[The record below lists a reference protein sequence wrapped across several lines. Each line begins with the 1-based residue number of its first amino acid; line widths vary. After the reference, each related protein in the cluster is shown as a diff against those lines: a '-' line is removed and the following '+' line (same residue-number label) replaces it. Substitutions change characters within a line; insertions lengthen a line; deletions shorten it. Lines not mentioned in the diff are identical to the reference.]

1 MPIVCICGKLIPQ
14 TTKVSLMRLK
24 SATPVL
30 CNQCL
35 KTQELLSAINS
46 LASNQMGNMS
56 KYSTNGVFSTQ
67 WNGNSLLPALPSY
80 MTSISKII
88 ASGTPVTG
96 TCSVYT
102 SSDGASDYSPISIF
116 QVFTGTSKIVFNG
129 QLYVTSVRNKD
140 NISRLVYSSDGITWI
155 DSGKP
160 IQDTIEDISS
170 DGYTW
175 LSIGKNT
182 GAMGS
187 SDGKYWSP
195 INDLMNIYLDS
206 YFSNCTWAGT
216 RWLISGCHKE
226 QNCIYKSSDKITWNL
241 LAHIPSQTTCM
252 KYNGKILLI
261 AYKTTP
267 FIQYS
272 LNNGENLVNS
282 LSAPLVFPSGCND
295 IAWNGSL
302 WVAVGPGINTI
313 ATSTDGIIWTGLGN
327 HIFTEA
333 TSICWNKAY
342 WVAGGSGTNSLA
354 YSMNGSDWIGL
365 GTATFTKVTSVCS
378 AFINN

>member
-1 MPIVCICGKLIPQ
+1 
-14 TTKVSLMRLK
+14 MRLK

-216 RWLISGCHKE
+216 RWLISGCHKQ
-226 QNCIYKSSDKITWNL
+226 QN
-241 LAHIPSQTTCM
+241 
-252 KYNGKILLI
+252 I
-261 AYKTTP
+261 AYFLKNQ
-267 FIQYS
+267 FGWSGIALMQNS
-272 LNNGENLVNS
+272 EN
-282 LSAPLVFPSGCND
+282 C
-295 IAWNGSL
+295 
-302 WVAVGPGINTI
+302 
-313 ATSTDGIIWTGLGN
+313 
-327 HIFTEA
+327 
-333 TSICWNKAY
+333 
-342 WVAGGSGTNSLA
+342 
-354 YSMNGSDWIGL
+354 
-365 GTATFTKVTSVCS
+365 
-378 AFINN
+378 

>member
-1 MPIVCICGKLIPQ
+1 
-14 TTKVSLMRLK
+14 
-24 SATPVL
+24 
-30 CNQCL
+30 
-35 KTQELLSAINS
+35 
-46 LASNQMGNMS
+46 
-56 KYSTNGVFSTQ
+56 
-67 WNGNSLLPALPSY
+67 
-80 MTSISKII
+80 
-88 ASGTPVTG
+88 
-96 TCSVYT
+96 
-102 SSDGASDYSPISIF
+102 
-116 QVFTGTSKIVFNG
+116 
-129 QLYVTSVRNKD
+129 
-140 NISRLVYSSDGITWI
+140 
-155 DSGKP
+155 
-160 IQDTIEDISS
+160 
-170 DGYTW
+170 
-175 LSIGKNT
+175 
-182 GAMGS
+182 
-187 SDGKYWSP
+187 
-195 INDLMNIYLDS
+195 
-206 YFSNCTWAGT
+206 
-216 RWLISGCHKE
+216 
-226 QNCIYKSSDKITWNL
+226 
-241 LAHIPSQTTCM
+241 M